1 MFKNRS
7 MQVKFVKDPT
17 IDGDEIAAVEEIG
30 QFEIKAEVVAQQIK
44 SILLYIGGGI
54 VAYIVA
60 DTIRQ
65 VTVEEAKRR

>member
-7 MQVKFVKDPT
+7 LQVKMVKDGEET
-17 IDGDEIAAVEEIG
+17 SDIVEEVG
-30 QFEIKAEVVAQQIK
+30 QFEIKAEVVAQQVK

-65 VTVEEAKRR
+65 VTIEEARRRQL